1 MGRID
6 RRRLM
11 RKVKKFDRKTLVF
24 SAFYF
29 LLGSYLLLFSD
40 YALGMLGLY
49 VAALMILASHVLA
62 NHE

>member
-1 MGRID
+1 
-6 RRRLM
+6 M